1 MSADMFCEETSPTY
15 FQSIQTDMTI
25 VSSYGKGLY
34 LGNLTSLSPKSKL
47 EDFRQD
53 YFFFFRKIV
62 IVLLKCRLST
72 LKRIIFIFCTNG
84 LEWCGD

>member
-34 LGNLTSLSPKSKL
+34 LGN
-47 EDFRQD
+47 
-53 YFFFFRKIV
+53 
-62 IVLLKCRLST
+62 
-72 LKRIIFIFCTNG
+72 
-84 LEWCGD
+84 